1 MKVTVNDIC
10 QTLEEFAPLALQES
24 YDNAGLQIGNRS
36 TELTGV
42 LLCIDITEEVVQEA
56 MDNNC
61 NMIVSH
67 HPLVFGGLKSI
78 TGRNLVERCV
88 ISAIKNDIAI
98 YACHTNIDSV
108 SEGVSMRMANKLG
121 LDKCKILK
129 PKTNSLLKLVTFIP
143 EGHVNKVREACFA
156 AGAGHIGNYN
166 NCSYSSAGH
175 GTFQPDENCNPFVGE
190 VGQLHSEA
198 EVRLE
203 IILPSYLKSKVTK
216 ALLQAHPYEEPAFD
230 LIPLANTLNTVGY
243 GVVGELSSPEQEL
256 DLLKKVKETFNVG
269 SIKYTTLQNKEIKK
283 VAVCG
288 GSGASLLNTAIAKSA
303 DIFISADFKYHDYF
317 IPENRIVIADIGHFE
332 SEQFTKEIFFEQLS
346 KKFPKFAIR
355 FSEINTNPINFL

>member
-10 QTLEEFAPLALQES
+10 QALEELAPLALQES

-36 TELTGV
+36 NELSGI
-42 LLCIDITEEVVQEA
+42 LLCIDITEDVVNEA
-56 MDNNC
+56 IDNNC
-61 NMIVSH
+61 NMIVAH
-67 HPLVFGGLKSI
+67 HPLIFRGLKSI
-78 TGRNLVERCV
+78 TGENLVERCV
-88 ISAIKNDIAI
+88 LSAIKNDIAI
-98 YACHTNIDSV
+98 YACHTNLDSV
-108 SEGVSMRMANKLG
+108 SEGVSMRMANKIG
-121 LDKCKILK
+121 LEKCNILK
-129 PKTNSLLKLVTFIP
+129 AKTESLLKLVTFIP

-156 AGAGHIGNYN
+156 AGAGHIGNYS
-166 NCSYSSAGH
+166 NCSYSSPGN
-175 GTFQPDENCNPFVGE
+175 GTFHADEKCNPFVGE
-190 VGQLHSEA
+190 IGKLHSEP

-203 IILPSYLKSKVTK
+203 MVLPAHLKSKLTK
-216 ALLQAHPYEEPAFD
+216 ALILTHPYEEPAFD
-230 LIPLANTLNTVGY
+230 LIPLANNWNTAGY
-243 GVVGELSSPEQEL
+243 GVIGELSSTENEL
-256 DLLKKVKETFNVG
+256 EFLKRIKATFNVG
-269 SIKYTTLQNKEIKK
+269 NIKYTALKGKEIKK

-288 GSGASLLNTAIAKSA
+288 GSGADLLNTAIAQGA